1 MTPHDEDAIDWAAVE
16 TLFPDLLELPPAKRG
31 AFLDRHCRNAPALR
45 RELEAMLAASGH
57 ASVLDRTPQVRA
69 HADAGEAD
77 VEQLVAG
84 DRVGAWRILRPIGR
98 GGMGEVYLAER
109 ADGGFV
115 QRAAIKLLH
124 RDATQH
130 AERFEEERRIL
141 AQLSHPNIAHLLD
154 GGFHDG
160 RAWMAMEFVPGHTL
174 TEHCRANALPLAARL
189 KLFHQACA
197 AVAHAHGALVI
208 HRDLKPS
215 NILVNEAGQVKL
227 LDFSIAKLIDPNG
240 TAVRATHTTAFT
252 PDHAA
257 PEQIEG
263 GRITIATD
271 LYALGVVLYE
281 MLGGRLPWSFGDTPL
296 SRAVDRLLREDPPP
310 PSRAAREVP
319 TGAVPAQEIEGDL
332 DAIVARCLRRL
343 PQDRYPTVQAL
354 QDDLDRH
361 ARRLPVRAR
370 DGGRRYVARLWLRRH
385 RMLATTIAVACAA
398 LLAGTG
404 IALWQAGIARRE
416 AAHAREQ
423 QRLAEAQ
430 RAQVAVQANS
440 SLAVQ
445 ELLMQMFSHAMAADG
460 GRGTSVR
467 DVVEM
472 LQMMGT
478 QGHALDDA
486 AKAQLFLRLAR
497 LSMVSGDAL
506 KDTARLI
513 DRARPL
519 VANAGSA
526 RPRLLAQQLDVQQT
540 LAMVMDDPQRMV
552 ALTQPLLH
560 LLNALPQPLD
570 AEMQGIRLNALR
582 TLGWGLEQLGRF
594 DDAIAAQHRTL
605 QAMRERYG
613 PGDPR
618 VNVAQSTLARAYAR
632 AGRYAESARLT
643 RGSLAGASTMDRVP
657 SIIELAYTVRQAPD
671 GLPKAERLLR
681 DAQVQAMQKRLPAY
695 LLAWVQAAHADVL
708 RELGDTAAAAEL
720 LREASA
726 FRPAADADE
735 RAVRVA
741 VLTAQ
746 SDLAWATGDAA
757 ASGRHAQE
765 GLEVLGEPAPGSN
778 SARQKSFGL
787 RLRVLRAQ
795 AATLPASALRV
806 HIEAN
811 VHGLDALR
819 IAQRAPYLTMAAE
832 ALRLGGM
839 PEAAAAL
846 AKRAVAEADAEPEPN
861 PRVQAAARG
870 ELQRDALASRTETIS
885 G

>member
-1 MTPHDEDAIDWAAVE
+1 MTPHDDEAIDWARVE
-16 TLFPDLLELPPAKRG
+16 ALFPDLLELPSAKRG
-31 AFLDRHCRNAPALR
+31 AFLDRHCRNAQALR
-45 RELEAMLAASGH
+45 RELEAMLEASAQ
-57 ASVLDRTPQVRA
+57 ASVLDRTPQVHA
-69 HADAGEAD
+69 HVGPGDADL
-77 VEQLVAG
+77 EQLAAG
-84 DRVGAWRILRPIGR
+84 TRVGAWRIVRPIGR
-98 GGMGEVYLAER
+98 GGMGEVHLAER
-109 ADGGFV
+109 ADGGFA
-115 QRAAIKLLH
+115 QQAAIKLLH
-124 RDATQH
+124 RDAMQH

-160 RAWMAMEFVPGHTL
+160 RAWMAMEFVPGRTI
-174 TEHCRANALPLAARL
+174 TEHCRANALPLAARM

-197 AVAHAHGALVI
+197 AIAHAHGALVI

-215 NILVNEAGQVKL
+215 NILVNDAGQVKL
-227 LDFSIAKLIDPNG
+227 LDFGIAKLIDPNG
-240 TAVRATHTTAFT
+240 TAALATHTTAFT

-263 GRITIATD
+263 GRITTATD

-310 PSRAAREVP
+310 PSQAAREAP
-319 TGAVPAQEIEGDL
+319 PGAVPAQQLEGDL

-370 DGGRRYVARLWLRRH
+370 DGGRRYIAKLWLRRH
-385 RMLATTIAVACAA
+385 RMLAAASAVACAA

-416 AAHAREQ
+416 AAHALAQ
-423 QRLAEAQ
+423 QRFAEAQ

-445 ELLMQMFSHAMAADG
+445 ELLMQMFSHAMATDG

-472 LQMMGT
+472 LQRMGT
-478 QGHALDDA
+478 QGHVLDDA
-486 AKAQLFLRLAR
+486 GKAQLFLRLAR

-506 KDTARLI
+506 RDTSGLI
-513 DRARPL
+513 ERARPL
-519 VANAGSA
+519 VANSGGA

-540 LAMVMDDPQRMV
+540 LAMVMDDPRRMV
-552 ALTQPLLH
+552 ALTQPLLR
-560 LLNALPQPLD
+560 LLDTLPQPLD
-570 AEMQGIRLNALR
+570 AEMQEVRLNALR
-582 TLGWGLEQLGRF
+582 TLGMGLEQLGRF
-594 DDAIAAQHRTL
+594 DEAIAAQHRTV

-613 PGDPR
+613 SGDPR
-618 VNVAQSTLARAYAR
+618 VSIAQSTLARAYAR

-643 RGSLAGASTMDRVP
+643 RGSLAGTAPMDRIP
-657 SIIELAYTVRQAPD
+657 SIIELAQTLRQMPG
-671 GLPKAERLLR
+671 GLPEAERLLR
-681 DAQVQAMQKRLPAY
+681 DARKQAMAAALPGY
-695 LLAWVQAAHADVL
+695 LQAWVQAAQADVL
-708 RELGDTAAAAEL
+708 RELGDTAGAAEL

-726 FRPAADADE
+726 FRPSADVGE
-735 RAVRVA
+735 RAIRIV

-746 SDLAWATGDAA
+746 SDLAWSLGDAA
-757 ASGRHAQE
+757 ASGRLAQDA
-765 GLEVLGEPAPGSN
+765 LDVLGDPAQGSN
-778 SARQKSFGL
+778 NSRQKHYGL

-795 AATLPASALRV
+795 APTLSA
-806 HIEAN
+806 
-811 VHGLDALR
+811 DALR
-819 IAQRAPYLTMAAE
+819 ERVDASVEGLDGLRIARRATYLLMAAE
-832 ALRLGGM
+832 ALRLGGV
-839 PEAAAAL
+839 PDAAEVLARRAIAA
-846 AKRAVAEADAEPEPN
+846 ADAEPEPN
-861 PRVQAAARG
+861 PRVQAAARS
-870 ELQRDALASRTETIS
+870 ELQRASRRP
-885 G
+885 